1 MSGKGHS
8 SRGLYCGRFV
18 SISRLWVL
26 YLKPLNTIN
35 CGIGGDRTQHVLW
48 RVDHL
53 SLPDSV
59 HVAVLLCGTNNI
71 EHDLPQDI
79 AKGVIACGTR
89 LREKNPDLHVVV
101 TGILPRGLSPSET
114 RKRIQQTNSH
124 LRLLCWTKGFLFIE
138 PSCYWMDGTDQLNV
152 GLYHTDH
159 LHLVRPGNN
168 ILARQMASAISVSLS
183 NRSPGTVTRHL
194 ESYSPNLHFT
204 PTPP

>member
-1 MSGKGHS
+1 MSICTKPAFRERKPGWYACHRRHVKSMIRCQARVIVLGDS
-8 SRGLYCGRFV
+8 IVAGLSRYQDV
-18 SISRLWVL
+18 WDL

-79 AKGVIACGTR
+79 AEGVIACGTR
-89 LREKNPDLHVVV
+89 LREKNPDLHVVI

-138 PSCYWMDGTDQLNV
+138 PSCY
-152 GLYHTDH
+152 
-159 LHLVRPGNN
+159 
-168 ILARQMASAISVSLS
+168 
-183 NRSPGTVTRHL
+183 
-194 ESYSPNLHFT
+194 
-204 PTPP
+204 